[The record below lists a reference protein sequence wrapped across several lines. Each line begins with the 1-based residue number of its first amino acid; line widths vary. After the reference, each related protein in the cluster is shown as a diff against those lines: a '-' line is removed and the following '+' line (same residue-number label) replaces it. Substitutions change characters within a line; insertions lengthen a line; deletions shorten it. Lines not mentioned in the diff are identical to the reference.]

1 MEDATQPLGYDAE
14 VFPIHFH
21 SILSTMIKRKIN
33 HFGPPKLEDSR
44 DFHFY
49 CYSVVDTQCSDGS
62 FFFPKFH
69 LEKA

>member
-49 CYSVVDTQCSDGS
+49 CYSVVDTQ
-62 FFFPKFH
+62 
-69 LEKA
+69 